1 MTRAEQQQEWETR
14 IADYKASGQSA
25 KEWCAANGMKP
36 HQLWYRLRHDSAV
49 KTGPVTSTRW
59 LSVAVAGP
67 TPGEHD
73 DDALLIR
80 IGEAYSIEVRS
91 GFDPD
96 LLSGVVR
103 ILAASC

>member
-14 IADYKASGQSA
+14 IASYRASGQSA

-36 HQLWYRLRHDSAV
+36 HQLWYRLRHDHAGQSNCA
-49 KTGPVTSTRW
+49 TSTRW
-59 LSVAVAGP
+59 LSLAVAGP
-67 TPGEHD
+67 TSGDHD
-73 DDALLIR
+73 NDALLIR
-80 IGEAYSIEVRS
+80 IGEACIEVRP

-103 ILAASC
+103 TLSASC

>member
-1 MTRAEQQQEWETR
+1 MTRAEQRQEWETR
-14 IADYKASGQSA
+14 IASYRASGQSA

-36 HQLWYRLRHDSAV
+36 HQLWYRLRHDRAGKSNCAM
-49 KTGPVTSTRW
+49 STRW

-67 TPGEHD
+67 TYGEHD
-73 DDALLIR
+73 NDALLIR
-80 IGEAYSIEVRS
+80 IGDAYIEVRP

-103 ILAASC
+103 ALSASC